1 MKKSMLTSTAIVIA
15 SLEQLESI
23 SILDVPNG
31 SVVQVY
37 DIDKRKCHLGKLST
51 IEYKKKGNNYLIPTK
66 WLAF

>member
-37 DIDKRKCHLGKLST
+37 DIDA
-51 IEYKKKGNNYLIPTK
+51 I
-66 WLAF
+66 